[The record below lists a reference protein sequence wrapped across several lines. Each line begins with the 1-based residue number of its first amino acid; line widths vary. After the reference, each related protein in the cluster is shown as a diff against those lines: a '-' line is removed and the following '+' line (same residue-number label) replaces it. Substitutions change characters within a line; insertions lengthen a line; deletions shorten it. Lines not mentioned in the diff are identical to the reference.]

1 MSLLSLLV
9 MLIIVGVVLYLVSLI
24 PMDARIKTAIT
35 VIAIAFVVIWL
46 IQALLGGGPVMR
58 LR

>member
-1 MSLLSLLV
+1 MSLLSLLIV
-9 MLIIVGVVLYLVSLI
+9 LIVIGVVLYLVSLI
-24 PMDARIKTAIT
+24 PMDARIRTAIT

-46 IQALLGGGPVMR
+46 IQALLGGGPVLR

>member
-9 MLIIVGVVLYLVSLI
+9 VLIVIGVVLYLVSLV
-24 PMDARIKTAIT
+24 PMDARIKTAIM

-46 IQALLGGGPVMR
+46 IQALLGGGPVLR